1 MIKSWSDEAWSDY
14 LYWQTQDRNMLKK
27 INKLLLS
34 IERDGEL
41 KGEGHPE
48 QLIGNLAGYCSRRID
63 KKNRLIYRVTDDSI
77 DILEC
82 LNHYN
87 DH

>member
-1 MIKSWSDEAWSDY
+1 MIKSWSDEAWNDY
-14 LYWQTQDRNMLKK
+14 LYWQLQDKSTLKK

-48 QLIGNLAGYCSRRID
+48 QLTGNLSGYCSRRID
-63 KKNRLIYRVTDDSI
+63 KKNRLIYRVIVETI

-82 LNHYN
+82 RDHYN